1 MFVAPGDGRAGQ
13 WGRWNLNPAR
23 PWWCEGKVNVVNLVN
38 CRPAQGN
45 NSSRLRSPS
54 SLLVTPHFWHVSSFD
69 VSEALIYIF
78 APGYC
83 CAHSK
88 FSFCHIPSCPFFWS
102 ASTRPCHQLR
112 SLIQGQEIQVL
123 PHWDAD
129 CSRILRTLVSFL
141 LPLIL
146 FCCKKHIYIYTHTHL
161 QTHTHT
167 HTHFSW
173 RSLWIC
179 KLAFVPSSR
188 CHHLKAD
195 IHSTLSR
202 WRLVIFDH
210 FCLVHFTC

>member
-146 FCCKKHIYIYTHTHL
+146 FCCKKHYIYIHTHL

-167 HTHFSW
+167 HTFLDDLFGSVNLLLFL
-173 RSLWIC
+173 RLGAI
-179 KLAFVPSSR
+179 
-188 CHHLKAD
+188 
-195 IHSTLSR
+195 T
-202 WRLVIFDH
+202 WRLTYIRHFHDEGWSFLIIFA
-210 FCLVHFTC
+210 